1 MYKLLISIGIFV
13 GATAGAY
20 VPWLWGDTELFDIA
34 SILCSTVGGLVGI
47 GLGYKLAQRIG

>member
-20 VPWLWGDTELFDIA
+20 VPWLWGDTELFGIA

-47 GLGYKLAQRIG
+47 WLGYKLAQRIG